1 MTLTSF
7 SLLFFGG
14 FSVGG
19 STGYQA
25 ERSRHVCRHAD
36 VYVHVPGDKYTDVN
50 VRKNVNIYN
59 IFPQLRVVL
68 EQKISI
74 LGVGTSIL

>member
-1 MTLTSF
+1 MCH
-7 SLLFFGG
+7 
-14 FSVGG
+14 
-19 STGYQA
+19 
-25 ERSRHVCRHAD
+25 HVD
-36 VYVHVPGDKYTDVN
+36 VYVQVPGDKRTDVN

-59 IFPQLRVVL
+59 NFPQLRDVL